1 MATVHQAGQR
11 RPVLRA
17 DHHLDVQPRGRG
29 HEIVGAIG
37 SARDQQQNAR
47 HLSKL
52 TTNRMIPMPR
62 TMTVTPAAMAKIDAV
77 RSKSGH
83 PDACLRVAIAG
94 RRSGQF
100 VYELDLVVAEDAPTG
115 DLVVQTA
122 GLRVLVESGSAANLE
137 GAIIDLDPSPL
148 GGALRIDNPNEG
160 WRDPVAA
167 RIQDVLD
174 RQINPS
180 VAAHGGFVDLLEVRG
195 GAAYVQL
202 GGGCQ
207 GCAQVDVTLRQ
218 GIEVA
223 IKAAVPQIT
232 QVIDVTDHAA
242 GTNPYFQPAKKAS

>member
-1 MATVHQAGQR
+1 M
-11 RPVLRA
+11 P
-17 DHHLDVQPRGRG
+17 P
-29 HEIVGAIG
+29 AI
-37 SARDQQQNAR
+37 
-47 HLSKL
+47 
-52 TTNRMIPMPR
+52 TI
-62 TMTVTPAAMAKIDAV
+62 TPAAISKIEAV

-94 RRSGQF
+94 RRGGQF
-100 VYELDLVVAEDAPTG
+100 VYELDLVAPADVPAG
-115 DLVVQTA
+115 DIVVETPE
-122 GLRVLVESGSAANLE
+122 LRILIEPGSATNLE
-137 GAIIDLDPSPL
+137 GAVIDLDPSAM

-160 WRDPVAA
+160 WHDPVAA
-167 RIQDVLD
+167 RIQEVLD

-180 VAAHGGFVDLLEVRG
+180 VASHGGFVDLLEVRG

-232 QVIDVTDHAA
+232 EVIDVTDHAA

>member
-1 MATVHQAGQR
+1 M
-11 RPVLRA
+11 P
-17 DHHLDVQPRGRG
+17 P
-29 HEIVGAIG
+29 AI
-37 SARDQQQNAR
+37 
-47 HLSKL
+47 
-52 TTNRMIPMPR
+52 
-62 TMTVTPAAMAKIDAV
+62 TVTPAAKAKIEAV
-77 RSKSGH
+77 RAKSGH
-83 PDACLRVAIAG
+83 PDACLRIAIAG

-100 VYELDLVVAEDAPTG
+100 VYELDLVAPEDAPAT
-115 DLVVQTA
+115 DLRIESPDL
-122 GLRVLVESGSAANLE
+122 GLLIEPGSAANLE
-137 GAIIDLDPSPL
+137 GAIIDLDPSAM

-160 WRDPVAA
+160 WRDPIAA
-167 RIQDVLD
+167 RIQEVLD

-223 IKAAVPQIT
+223 IMAAVPQIT
-232 QVIDVTDHAA
+232 EVIDVTDHAA

>member
-1 MATVHQAGQR
+1 MTAM
-11 RPVLRA
+11 P
-17 DHHLDVQPRGRG
+17 P
-29 HEIVGAIG
+29 AISVT
-37 SARDQQQNAR
+37 SAA
-47 HLSKL
+47 KK
-52 TTNRMIPMPR
+52 
-62 TMTVTPAAMAKIDAV
+62 KIDAV
-77 RSKSGH
+77 RSKTGH

-94 RRSGQF
+94 RRGGQF
-100 VYELDLVVAEDAPTG
+100 IYELDLVAPEDAPPT
-115 DLVVQTA
+115 DVVVETA
-122 GLRVLVESGSAANLE
+122 ELRLLVEPGSAANLE
-137 GAIIDLDPSPL
+137 GAIIDLDPSAM

-167 RIQDVLD
+167 RIQEVLD

-195 GAAYVQL
+195 AAAYVQL

-232 QVIDVTDHAA
+232 EVIDVTDHAA
-242 GTNPYFQPAKKAS
+242 GLNPYFQPAKKAS

>member
-1 MATVHQAGQR
+1 MA
-11 RPVLRA
+11 P
-17 DHHLDVQPRGRG
+17 
-29 HEIVGAIG
+29 AI
-37 SARDQQQNAR
+37 
-47 HLSKL
+47 
-52 TTNRMIPMPR
+52 
-62 TMTVTPAAMAKIDAV
+62 TVTPAARAKIEAV

-83 PDACLRVAIAG
+83 PDACLRIAIAG
-94 RRSGQF
+94 RRGGQF
-100 VYELDLVVAEDAPTG
+100 VYELDLVAPQDAPATDMVIETP
-115 DLVVQTA
+115 DL
-122 GLRVLVESGSAANLE
+122 GLLIEPGSAANLE
-137 GAIIDLDPSPL
+137 GAVIDLDPSAM

-160 WRDPVAA
+160 WHDPVAA

-174 RQINPS
+174 WQINPS

-232 QVIDVTDHAA
+232 AVIDVTDHAA

>member
-1 MATVHQAGQR
+1 M
-11 RPVLRA
+11 P
-17 DHHLDVQPRGRG
+17 P
-29 HEIVGAIG
+29 AI
-37 SARDQQQNAR
+37 
-47 HLSKL
+47 
-52 TTNRMIPMPR
+52 
-62 TMTVTPAAMAKIDAV
+62 TVTPAAKAKIEAV
-77 RSKSGH
+77 RSKSGR
-83 PDACLRVAIAG
+83 PDAHLRIAIAG

-100 VYELDLVVAEDAPTG
+100 VYELDLVAPDDAPATDIRIETP
-115 DLVVQTA
+115 DL
-122 GLRVLVESGSAANLE
+122 GLLVEPGSAENLE
-137 GAIIDLDPSPL
+137 GAVIDLDPSAL

-223 IKAAVPQIT
+223 IKAAVPQIVE
-232 QVIDVTDHAA
+232 VIDVTDHAA

>member
-1 MATVHQAGQR
+1 MTGMAPT
-11 RPVLRA
+11 
-17 DHHLDVQPRGRG
+17 
-29 HEIVGAIG
+29 I
-37 SARDQQQNAR
+37 
-47 HLSKL
+47 
-52 TTNRMIPMPR
+52 
-62 TMTVTPAAMAKIDAV
+62 TVTPAAKAKIEAV

-83 PDACLRVAIAG
+83 PDARLRIAIAG
-94 RRSGQF
+94 RRGGQF
-100 VYELDLVVAEDAPTG
+100 VYQLDLVAPEDAPVT
-115 DLVVQTA
+115 DIVIDTLEL
-122 GLRVLVESGSAANLE
+122 GLLIEPGSAANLE
-137 GAIIDLDPSPL
+137 GAVIDLDPSAL

-167 RIQDVLD
+167 RIQEVLD

-195 GAAYVQL
+195 GSAYVQL

-223 IKAAVPQIT
+223 IKAAVPQIVE
-232 QVIDVTDHAA
+232 VIDVTDHAA

>member
-1 MATVHQAGQR
+1 M
-11 RPVLRA
+11 P
-17 DHHLDVQPRGRG
+17 P
-29 HEIVGAIG
+29 AI
-37 SARDQQQNAR
+37 
-47 HLSKL
+47 
-52 TTNRMIPMPR
+52 
-62 TMTVTPAAMAKIDAV
+62 TVTPAATAKIDAV
-77 RSKSGH
+77 RSKSGR
-83 PDACLRVAIAG
+83 PDACLRIAIAG
-94 RRSGQF
+94 RRAGQF
-100 VYELDLVVAEDAPTG
+100 VYELDLVAPEDAPPT
-115 DLVVQTA
+115 DIVVETPDQR
-122 GLRVLVESGSAANLE
+122 LLVEPGSAAKLA
-137 GAIIDLDPSPL
+137 GAVIDLDPSGL

-167 RIQDVLD
+167 RVQEVLD

-223 IKAAVPQIT
+223 IKAAVPQIS

>member
-1 MATVHQAGQR
+1 ML
-11 RPVLRA
+11 P
-17 DHHLDVQPRGRG
+17 
-29 HEIVGAIG
+29 AI
-37 SARDQQQNAR
+37 
-47 HLSKL
+47 
-52 TTNRMIPMPR
+52 M
-62 TMTVTPAAMAKIDAV
+62 VTPAASAKIDAV

-83 PDACLRVAIAG
+83 PDACLRVVIAG
-94 RRSGQF
+94 RRGGQF
-100 VYELDLVVAEDAPTG
+100 VYELDLVAREDAPPT
-115 DLVVQTA
+115 DLVVETA
-122 GLRVLVESGSAANLE
+122 DLRLLIEPGSAANLD
-137 GAIIDLDPSPL
+137 GAVIDLDPSKL

-160 WRDPVAA
+160 WRDPLSS
-167 RIQDVLD
+167 RIQEVLD

-223 IKAAVPQIT
+223 IMAAVPQIT
-232 QVIDVTDHAA
+232 EVIDVTDHAA

>member
-1 MATVHQAGQR
+1 M
-11 RPVLRA
+11 P
-17 DHHLDVQPRGRG
+17 P
-29 HEIVGAIG
+29 AI
-37 SARDQQQNAR
+37 
-47 HLSKL
+47 
-52 TTNRMIPMPR
+52 
-62 TMTVTPAAMAKIDAV
+62 TVTPAAITKIDAV

-83 PDACLRVAIAG
+83 PDACLRIAIAG
-94 RRSGQF
+94 RRGGLF
-100 VYELDLVVAEDAPTG
+100 VYELDLVARDDAPA
-115 DLVVQTA
+115 DDIVVETPA
-122 GLRVLVESGSAANLE
+122 LRLLLEPGSASNLE
-137 GAIIDLDPSPL
+137 GAVIDLDPSAM

-167 RIQDVLD
+167 RIQEVLD

-232 QVIDVTDHAA
+232 EVVDITDHAA